1 MARHMSGSAPRC
13 SGNALRWGSLT
24 GGSQTTPM
32 WFDGVM
38 LNRWHDRRECRRTEG
53 RGRGCIAQGGGLAR
67 PVREEDDRPYGDRS
81 YEDRGY
87 RYGDDFSEDD
97 EADEP
102 APPRTRAAERESLR
116 ESARERSSTV
126 RSIARPSSTTVSY
139 P

>member
-53 RGRGCIAQGGGLAR
+53 
-67 PVREEDDRPYGDRS
+67 
-81 YEDRGY
+81 RGY

-139 P
+139 PARDKAKIAEGGFFNQS